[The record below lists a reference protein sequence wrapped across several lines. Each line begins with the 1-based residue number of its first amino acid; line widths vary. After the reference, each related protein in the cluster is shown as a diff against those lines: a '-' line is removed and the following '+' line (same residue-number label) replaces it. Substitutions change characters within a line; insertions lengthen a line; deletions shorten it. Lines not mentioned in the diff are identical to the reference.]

1 MPLISYNQLKK
12 DFSPN
17 NNLLS
22 PCGMAMAVSQ
32 LTEHAREKGREFHC
46 LVIDRDNSPDELELL
61 LADVNLINFDTR
73 FQIVYRT
80 KHHWSTI
87 DVQIKNGQIN
97 FFLLDAANSLIHT
110 LDAMVTINKICP
122 KAQITYC
129 PSLLQSDTDN
139 CAYFALDDAYN
150 LSRMDDLHEEL
161 KPCVTRGAYANYEN
175 YCAAIEE
182 DLNTYPSL
190 KPLIS
195 KYGKGEILKVVKQV
209 NYISCLNLPKSFGAI
224 LKNIQSLST
233 FSKHF
238 SGKGYYR
245 LSNHKSVFDY
255 VKQHTENKRNN
266 ALLHKKNKIKLSTLG
281 YVQKHQHDYQAI
293 LATRQQLNKTISLPS
308 IINLQNQINQME
320 SYAHKNLKNTTSYQ
334 TILDLAKELTE
345 RTQNLRSQLRTNQN
359 PNPIDL
365 VSFKKDFVSLLHA
378 NDPLI
383 KTHRKP
389 WKVIIANILLALTGV
404 GALVLACNSLVQKKA
419 ILFFNKTGREKQVDK
434 IDNSLNAIQNLT
446 QVP

>member
-12 DFSPN
+12 DLSPN

-22 PCGMAMAVSQ
+22 PYGMAMAVSQ
-32 LTEHAREKGREFHC
+32 LTEHATEKGREFHC
-46 LVIDRDNSPDELELL
+46 LVIDRDNSPDELEHL

-80 KHHWSTI
+80 KHHWSTM

-97 FFLLDAANSLIHT
+97 FFLLDAANSLIYT

-122 KAQITYC
+122 RAQITYC
-129 PSLLQSDTDN
+129 PSFMQRDTDN

-150 LSRMDDLHEEL
+150 LSRMNDLHEEM
-161 KPCVTRGAYANYEN
+161 KPCVTRGAYGDYKD
-175 YCAAIEE
+175 YCAYIE
-182 DLNTYPSL
+182 DNINTYSSL
-190 KPLIS
+190 SPLIS
-195 KYGKGEILKVVKQV
+195 KYGKVEILEVVQQV

-224 LKNIQSLST
+224 IKNIQSLST
-233 FSKHF
+233 FSEHF

-245 LSNHKSVFDY
+245 LSNHKSVDDY

-266 ALLHKKNKIKLSTLG
+266 ALLDKKNKIKESTLV
-281 YVQKHQHDYQAI
+281 YMQKHQHDYQAI
-293 LATRQQLNKTISLPS
+293 LATRQQLNKTISLPTL
-308 IINLQNQINQME
+308 INLQNQINQMA

-334 TILDLAKELTE
+334 TILDLAKQLTE

-365 VSFKKDFVSLLHA
+365 VSFKKDFISLLHA
-378 NDPLI
+378 NDSLI

-389 WKVIIANILLALTGV
+389 WKVVVANLLLALTGV
-404 GALVLACNSLVQKKA
+404 GALVLACQSIAQQRLA
-419 ILFFNKTGREKQVDK
+419 LFFNKTRRERHVED
-434 IDNSLNAIQNLT
+434 IEGSLKVIQSL
-446 QVP
+446 PA